1 MALFP
6 LDEVKKLRG
15 ELAAHP
21 VYSSVTDMEHLT
33 LFMQHHVF
41 SVWDFMSLA
50 KYLQNEIAPARSPW
64 LPGGDS
70 LVRRFIN
77 DIILEEESDEG
88 LPQEDGTP
96 TYASHFEL
104 YAQAMEEVRA
114 GSSDQINRFVSA
126 VAADSLESA
135 LQTCSVPEPS
145 RDFMQTTFG
154 FIQSGKPHVVA
165 AAFALG
171 REHIIP
177 EMFRSLLEKMNIS
190 QDDAKVFHYYLE
202 RHIHL
207 DADHHGPMSLRMLD
221 TLCDNDP
228 VKLAEAEAA
237 AIAAIRARMR
247 FWDGVLEA
255 ISQME

>member
-88 LPQEDGTP
+88 LPHEDGTP

-114 GSSDQINRFVSA
+114 GSSDQINRFVSS
-126 VAADSLESA
+126 VAAESLESA

-221 TLCDNDP
+221 ILCDNDP

-237 AIAAIRARMR
+237 AIAAIRARIR

-255 ISQME
+255 IS